1 MANLKRSSI
10 ELVQNLEEVLE
21 GGEVEL
27 KKYWTPPF
35 IPWRV
40 AREATELRAELE
52 DLKDLTASKMELEMT
67 DKLADFVANRIYQ
80 GQFSVDDLYDR
91 LHSPDAVATIYQQI
105 QFVSDGQQSQSKNV
119 SQAKKR

>member
-1 MANLKRSSI
+1 MANLKRNTI

-40 AREATELRAELE
+40 TREATEMLAELQSA
-52 DLKDLTASKMELEMT
+52 TGSKKELEMV
-67 DKLADFVANRIYQ
+67 DKMADFVANRIYQ

-91 LHSPDAVATIYQQI
+91 LHAPDAAATIYQQI
-105 QFVSDGQQSQSKNV
+105 QFITDGQQTDSKNV
-119 SQAKKR
+119 SPAKKR